1 MSSSTRQTTWLI
13 TGASRGIGLELVRQ
27 LLENPKNLVIAACR
41 TPEKATALNGL
52 KNSAKGSLHV
62 IRLEVTDFDSVRA
75 VPKAIAPILGESGL
89 DYLVNNAGILI
100 ADTPLT
106 IDPEVLLQTLRT
118 NTVAPAL
125 LSQVCMPALDKGKEK
140 KILNISS
147 TLGSI
152 ASADEFGA
160 GTTASYSMS
169 KAALNM
175 FTYKQKL
182 ERPDIIAITL
192 CPGWV
197 KTDLGGE
204 NAPVEQKDS
213 IAGIIKVIT
222 SATARDSG
230 KYLRYNGEA
239 IPW

>member
-1 MSSSTRQTTWLI
+1 MPHALIWL
-13 TGASRGIGLELVRQ
+13 V
-27 LLENPKNLVIAACR
+27 
-41 TPEKATALNGL
+41 
-52 KNSAKGSLHV
+52 SA
-62 IRLEVTDFDSVRA
+62 IRLI
-75 VPKAIAPILGESGL
+75 P
-89 DYLVNNAGILI
+89 
-100 ADTPLT
+100 DTPLT
-106 IDPEVLLQTLRT
+106 IDPEVLVQTLRT
-118 NTVAPAL
+118 NAVAPAL

-152 ASADEFGA
+152 ASADEFG

-175 FTYKQKL
+175 LTYKQKL
-182 ERPDIIAITL
+182 ARPDLTVITM

-222 SATARDSG
+222 SVTAGDSV
-230 KYLRYNGEA
+230 KYLRYNGEV

>member
-1 MSSSTRQTTWLI
+1 MIWL
-13 TGASRGIGLELVRQ
+13 AS
-27 LLENPKNLVIAACR
+27 
-41 TPEKATALNGL
+41 
-52 KNSAKGSLHV
+52 
-62 IRLEVTDFDSVRA
+62 VTQ
-75 VPKAIAPILGESGL
+75 
-89 DYLVNNAGILI
+89 LI

-175 FTYKQKL
+175 FVRT
-182 ERPDIIAITL
+182 RWCGA
-192 CPGWV
+192 
-197 KTDLGGE
+197 LG
-204 NAPVEQKDS
+204 V
-213 IAGIIKVIT
+213 VVC
-222 SATARDSG
+222 
-230 KYLRYNGEA
+230 
-239 IPW
+239 